1 MTYPINKT
9 NGTLLVNLQDGTRDT
24 STGLTLIGRNFPNY
38 GELQNENFVKLL
50 ENFADDIPPTESSI
64 ALTPLAGTLWW
75 DTGAQRLKIYN
86 GTEFISV
93 SPLVESATA
102 PTANNIGDQ
111 WWDTVNNQL
120 KTWTGG
126 QWQLIGPLY
135 TQSQGKSG
143 PVVETLLDNTNV
155 PHTVVTEYVD
165 GQVISVSSIDTFILL
180 STTYG
185 FTAIQQGINLPGN
198 KVVEGNAYVG
208 GYSTLGDDVIVNGQ
222 LILARLSGTT
232 PQSGAAMIPGTNN
245 IYDIGSGT
253 QAFRNIFTSGNVVLT
268 NANLFVSGGALVAQN
283 KNYGGNVEVYV
294 NATTGGNVKA
304 ISVSGNDGLVYVAN
318 NPTQPLGVATKQY
331 ADAVGTAANAAA
343 SSAIALTNSNVAT
356 LQSQI
361 SSNIVLLVNSL
372 AANVARIDNTN
383 TTQTNDITDLGLRID
398 AANVA
403 ADANVNTLTS
413 SIDAINSALSSFAPL
428 TDPAFGGN
436 PTAPTPFPGD
446 KTVSIATTDF
456 VTSADNLLKADY
468 NFKIDG
474 LTSSTTANL
483 VVGLAAKASIASPT
497 FTGTPTAPTPTAG
510 DSSTRLATTAYVTGA
525 IAAQKFNYIVS
536 ANSPTG
542 GNDGDF
548 WFQIG

>member
-9 NGTLLVNLQDGTRDT
+9 DGTLLVNLPDGTRDT

-86 GTEFISV
+86 GTEFNSV

-126 QWQLIGPLY
+126 AWQLIGPLY

-165 GQVISVSSIDTFILL
+165 GQVISVSSVDTFILL

-208 GYSTLGDDVIVNGQ
+208 GYSTLGADAIVNGQ
-222 LILARLSGTT
+222 LILARLNGTT
-232 PQSGAAMIPGTNN
+232 PESGAAVIPGTNN

-253 QAFRNIFTSGNVVLT
+253 QAFRNIFTSGNLVLT
-268 NANLFVSGGALVAQN
+268 NANLFVSGGALIAQN
-283 KNYGGNVEVYV
+283 KNYGGNVDVYV
-294 NATTGGNVKA
+294 NATANGNVKA
-304 ISVSGNDGLVYVAN
+304 ISISGTDGLVYVSN
-318 NPTQPLGVATKQY
+318 DPTQPLGVATKQY
-331 ADAVGTAANAAA
+331 ADAVGTAANSAAA
-343 SSAIALTNSNVAT
+343 FAIASTNSNVAI
-356 LQSQI
+356 LQNQF
-361 SSNIVLLVNSL
+361 SSNIVSLVNSL
-372 AANVARIDNTN
+372 AANVARIDATNTN
-383 TTQTNDITDLGLRID
+383 QTDNITNLGARID

-403 ADANVNTLTS
+403 SDANVTTLTS
-413 SIDAINSALSSFAPL
+413 SINSINNALSSFAPL

-436 PTAPTPFPGD
+436 PTAPTPGPGD
-446 KTVSIATTDF
+446 NTVSVATTGF
-456 VTSADNLLKADY
+456 VTGADNLLKDDY
-468 NFKIDG
+468 NFKIDS
-474 LTSSTTANL
+474 LTASSAANL
-483 VVGLAAKASIASPT
+483 ALGLATKASIASPT
-497 FTGTPTAPTPTAG
+497 FTGVPRAPRPTDG
-510 DSSTRLATTAYVTGA
+510 DNSTQIATTNYVTQA
-525 IAAQKFNYIVS
+525 IANQKFNYTVS